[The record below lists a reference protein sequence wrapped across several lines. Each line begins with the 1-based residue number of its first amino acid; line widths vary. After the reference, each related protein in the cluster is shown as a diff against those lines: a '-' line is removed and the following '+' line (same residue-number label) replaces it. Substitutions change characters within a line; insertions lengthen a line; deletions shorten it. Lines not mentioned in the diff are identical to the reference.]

1 MKINNPLCYQ
11 RLHSTFL
18 CKTSGISWNQLW
30 SEAVFNKAEIIFCC
44 NIFRILQ
51 LCLACTNV
59 LNVKCSLMFCFG
71 FFLFK
76 DYLRLVFIN
85 KENKKYFPP
94 QRLLT
99 LESGSLHSTVLGKVL
114 FLREIEQV
122 LGYRERKKLQ
132 GNFSYPF
139 KENCLPFPQ
148 HSLTVLQTCGKAKF
162 SFFNIYITFI
172 NLVFK
177 CQIPSN
183 ERNIRRIHPSS
194 QEDSSHNSLQHRA
207 PQTYLVITH
216 LLYCTVLLMQV
227 IYYHM
232 QNSYCY

>member
-1 MKINNPLCYQ
+1 MLGTYRCFECQ
-11 RLHSTFL
+11 
-18 CKTSGISWNQLW
+18 
-30 SEAVFNKAEIIFCC
+30 
-44 NIFRILQ
+44 
-51 LCLACTNV
+51 V
-59 LNVKCSLMFCFG
+59 LSN
-71 FFLFK
+71 FFIYFYLFK

-85 KENKKYFPP
+85 KEKRRYFP
-94 QRLLT
+94 QQKLLT
-99 LESGSLHSTVLGKVL
+99 LESGSLHSTLFGKVK
-114 FLREIEQV
+114 FLRETEQV
-122 LGYRERKKLQ
+122 LGYRKRKKLQ

-139 KENCLPFPQ
+139 KKNCLPFPQ
-148 HSLTVLQTCGKAKF
+148 HSLTVLQTRGKANF
-162 SFFNIYITFI
+162 SFFNICIKFI

-194 QEDSSHNSLQHRA
+194 REDSSHNSLQHRA